1 MEEQRELYERVMHT
15 QEEACVALQGLCSQI
30 HIRQTL
36 WPGILL
42 TDTTTTAVAHTHS
55 LYKEIVKSVELQ
67 QQVDYLVLWLV
78 SIRACYLGK
87 VLSFAVI

>member
-1 MEEQRELYERVMHT
+1 MARDIINRHHHY
-15 QEEACVALQGLCSQI
+15 CGS
-30 HIRQTL
+30 
-36 WPGILL
+36 
-42 TDTTTTAVAHTHS
+42 AHTHS

-87 VLSFAVI
+87 VLSFAVL